1 MMFLVERI
9 GKKKFYNNFRI
20 LVIFM
25 EVCRGELIRDV
36 DSNIKIIL
44 RFKKEEKFVILLRI

>member
-20 LVIFM
+20 LVTFM